1 MTKKEIKQQHKPWI
15 TIGIRKSIE
24 RREHLYKT
32 IIKAKNIQIKE
43 EYHRRYQELRNQI
56 VMLCR

>member
-24 RREHLYKT
+24 RREHLYKK
-32 IIKAKNIQIKE
+32 IYKS
-43 EYHRRYQELRNQI
+43 QEHSNQGRI
-56 VMLCR
+56 S